1 MKYEELSKL
10 GYPIL
15 SDKPLVV
22 NNCSLG
28 VRGKILVVS
37 NNSFTIPIELRSF
50 DEIWVMPETVISG
63 LTLHVLAKHGKAVII
78 LGKSGVSS
86 VLLPISTKW
95 LVRGDTVIS
104 QVKLFK
110 TGRTIVARRIVEGII
125 RNIRSL
131 LNYLVS
137 KRIIERD
144 TVDFAKRYVNRA
156 LERLDA
162 AETINDIV
170 SCEAEAWNYLYLAL
184 SERFEF
190 FSGRV
195 RRPPRDPLNALISY
209 FNSILYGLF
218 IRYILKSG
226 LEPTVSFVH
235 SPYGYKR
242 FALAFDLK
250 DVFAPATSVRS
261 AIVITHNLYKRGL
274 LEEAFESSD
283 KGCFLREPYRSIIVR
298 KFFNSLRRRINNYS
312 YFMWMYRECV
322 KLREFILGHRDSYDP
337 WLWRRKKVSVEKE
350 L

>member
-1 MKYEELSKL
+1 MRFEELSRL

-22 NNCSLG
+22 NNCSIR

-37 NNSFTIPIELRSF
+37 NKGFTIPIELRSF
-50 DEIWVMPETVISG
+50 DELWVMPDTIITG
-63 LTLHVLAKHGKAVII
+63 LTLHVLAKYGKAII
-78 LGKSGVSS
+78 VLGKSGVSS

-95 LVRGDTVIS
+95 LVRGDTTIS
-104 QVKLFK
+104 QVRLFR
-110 TGRTIVARRIVEGII
+110 TGRVMVARKIVSGII
-125 RNIRSL
+125 RNIRLL
-131 LNYLVS
+131 LNYLLAKGILS
-137 KRIIERD
+137 RD
-144 TVDFAKRYVNRA
+144 SVEFSKRYVNRA
-156 LERLDA
+156 LERLEEASD
-162 AETINDIV
+162 INEIV

-250 DVFAPATSVRS
+250 DIFAPATSIRS
-261 AIVITHNLYKRGL
+261 AIVITHNLYRRGL
-274 LEEAFESSD
+274 LEDAFESSD
-283 KGCFLREPYRSIIVR
+283 KGCYLKEPFRSIIVQ
-298 KFFNSLRRRINNYS
+298 KFFNALRRKISGYS
-312 YFMWMYRECV
+312 YFTWMYRECV
-322 KLREFILGHRDSYDP
+322 KLREFILGHETSFEP
-337 WLWRRKKVSVEKE
+337 WLWRRKRTREEVI